1 MLCRGSENDAF
12 QSYNV
17 FCLSNIRAD
26 HSRLDYMQYD
36 HARISRLSK
45 RLIDGIQSQV
55 EQVIRNGDDQ
65 NTYPGT
71 ALCFFADKHLS
82 SLVY

>member
-1 MLCRGSENDAF
+1 
-12 QSYNV
+12 
-17 FCLSNIRAD
+17 
-26 HSRLDYMQYD
+26 MQYD

-71 ALCFFADKHLS
+71 ALFLC
-82 SLVY
+82 